1 MALIPAYKIE
11 YEGKDVTLDFSNIL
25 TSITFTDSLEG
36 KAGSLV
42 LEFADSERNFMGSW
56 FPTTEDVIRVWLG
69 NEGEPLLDAQQF
81 WVDEVNLSG
90 SRSGNK
96 CVIRAM
102 STAPSNIAQG
112 AERKASGTS
121 LAELAAEVS
130 SSLKLRLKGNLKG
143 VVFGN
148 QTKNDLSFL
157 MQQCKRNGYILKVE
171 NGNLVAYEYA
181 NLRNGMGVK
190 ISLNDVIDWD
200 YTGKAEGRFSR
211 CVVRWYDVKK
221 KTSYSGSASANAK
234 GGAVATLWEEVESN
248 DAASQRAKT
257 WLEDRAKKEV
267 EINISMVGNVRLLA
281 GVAVELSDAGKIS
294 GRYVISEAV
303 HAISRGEGYR
313 TQIKLQK

>member
-11 YEGKDVTLDFSNIL
+11 YEGKDVTRDFSGLL

-42 LEFADSERNFMGSW
+42 LEFADNEKNFIGSW
-56 FPTTEDVIRVWLG
+56 FPTTEDVINVWLG

-102 STAPSNIAQG
+102 STAPANIAQG
-112 AERKASGTS
+112 AKRKAGGTS
-121 LAELAAEVS
+121 LSELAAEVS

-148 QTKNDLSFL
+148 QTKNDLSYL

-181 NLRNGMGVK
+181 DLRNGMGVK

-200 YTGKAEGRFSR
+200 YTGKAEGRFSK

-234 GGAVATLWEEVESN
+234 GGAVATLWEEVESS

-267 EINISMVGNVRLLA
+267 EINLSMVGNVRLLA